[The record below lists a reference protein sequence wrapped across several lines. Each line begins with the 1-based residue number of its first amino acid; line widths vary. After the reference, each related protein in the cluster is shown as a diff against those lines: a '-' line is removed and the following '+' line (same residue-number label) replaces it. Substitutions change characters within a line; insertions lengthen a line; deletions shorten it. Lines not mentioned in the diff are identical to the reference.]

1 MFVNKKKKKK
11 KEKKEG
17 KKERNQ
23 CVLVNFF
30 SITVTKYLTK
40 FTEERINSVL
50 GVSGQAQLN
59 SLFWS

>member
-1 MFVNKKKKKK
+1 MFVNKKKKR
-11 KEKKEG
+11 
-17 KKERNQ
+17 KKERRKERKKSMCTSQ
-23 CVLVNFF
+23 FF
-30 SITVTKYLTK
+30 SITVTKYLTQ